1 MRHCKRY
8 IIVDKESWV
17 AAVYSLS
24 NDVVRGHVIIID
36 TVIIDSQFIYDIKKK
51 LVK

>member
-1 MRHCKRY
+1 M
-8 IIVDKESWV
+8 

-36 TVIIDSQFIYDIKKK
+36 TVIIDSQFIYNIKKK
-51 LVK
+51 LVKVKYPSKIIEIEK